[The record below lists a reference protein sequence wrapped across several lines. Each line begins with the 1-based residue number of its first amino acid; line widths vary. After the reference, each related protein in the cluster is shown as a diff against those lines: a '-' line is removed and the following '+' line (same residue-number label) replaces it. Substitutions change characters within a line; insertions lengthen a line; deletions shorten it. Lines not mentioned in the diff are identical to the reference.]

1 MEKVKKSA
9 VRIYRGLTTTDL
21 EQKIEYVLNENTDA
35 YVQSISISHDE
46 HYFYA
51 AVIFNVDVLE
61 N

>member
-21 EQKIEYVLNENTDA
+21 EQKIENKDA

>member
-21 EQKIEYVLNENTDA
+21 EQKIEYVLNENKDA

-46 HYFYA
+46 YYFYA